1 MTVVSTTPPRSSLTR
16 GSRPSDHRGSPIP
29 NGAMIATRLMELRK
43 RRGLMAALIVVFIG
57 LPTIFLGIR
66 LIMHA
71 VNPKAYSPA
80 GGYSTFNNVVDGVL
94 FIFGFIVAATLG
106 CFAGSVDLTE
116 GVFRHLVVTGRSRV
130 ALYLA
135 RIPAGLAILI
145 PLVAVG
151 FTIVCAVCVFAAP
164 PKTQY
169 NGENVPAGLSRSG
182 FVSWAEGHP
191 SEVLC
196 SFPSRNIPYNVP
208 CTPTGMATGNQ
219 LPPGVKLPSKAKLQ
233 EIAGKIA
240 NQNYS
245 AYKGTFRVPS
255 VSLMIETGLWI
266 LLEATLGFVIGL
278 GLSSL
283 MGQRTVPVVL
293 LIVFELIL
301 TPLLAE
307 HSIAHLINA
316 QRGLVGLAMARIQ
329 PSALTPVF
337 GGQNGPGGMRTLPI
351 SLTTA
356 ICVIIA
362 WIVGWTALGAWR
374 MAKRD
379 V

>member
-1 MTVVSTTPPRSSLTR
+1 MTVVPTTQSDSSSTRA
-16 GSRPSDHRGSPIP
+16 SRPTDHRGSPIP

-43 RRGLMAALIVVFIG
+43 RRGLMTALIVVFIG
-57 LPTIFLGIR
+57 LPTIFLAVRII
-66 LIMHA
+66 LHA
-71 VNPKAYSPA
+71 VNPHSYAPA

-151 FTIVCAVCVFAAP
+151 FTILCAVCVFAAP
-164 PKTQY
+164 AKAQY
-169 NGENVPAGLSRSG
+169 NGENVPAGLSRTG
-182 FVSWAEGHP
+182 FVHWAEGHP

-208 CTPTGMATGNQ
+208 CTPTGMATGKQ
-219 LPPGVKLPSKAKLQ
+219 LPPGVKLPSQAKLQ

-245 AYKGTFRVPS
+245 AYKGTFRVPP

-266 LLEATLGFVIGL
+266 ELEAALGFVIGL

-283 MGQRTVPVVL
+283 MGQRTVPVVI

-301 TPLLAE
+301 TPLLAN
-307 HSIAHLINA
+307 HALRHFINV
-316 QRGLVGLAMARIQ
+316 QRGFLGVSMARIQ

-337 GGQNGPGGMRTLPI
+337 GGQNGPGAARTIPI

-356 ICVIIA
+356 VCVIVA
-362 WIVGWTALGAWR
+362 WIIGWTALGAWR

>member
-1 MTVVSTTPPRSSLTR
+1 MT
-16 GSRPSDHRGSPIP
+16 
-29 NGAMIATRLMELRK
+29 
-43 RRGLMAALIVVFIG
+43 ALIAVFIG
-57 LPTIFLGIR
+57 LPTIFLAIR
-66 LIMHA
+66 LIMHG

-80 GGYSTFNNVVDGVL
+80 GGYDTFNNVVDGVL

-151 FTIVCAVCVFAAP
+151 FTILCVVCVFAAP
-164 PKTQY
+164 AKAQY
-169 NGENVPAGLSRSG
+169 DGFNVPAGLSRTA
-182 FVSWAEGHP
+182 FVQYAEKHADTVVCELP
-191 SEVLC
+191 SE
-196 SFPSRNIPYNVP
+196 NIPLNFP
-208 CTPTGMATGNQ
+208 CTPSGIPSGNR
-219 LPPGVKLPSKAKLQ
+219 LPPGVKLPSHAKLQ
-233 EIAGKIA
+233 ELAGKVA
-240 NQNYS
+240 NQNYT
-245 AYKGTFRVPS
+245 AYKGTFRVPP

-283 MGQRTVPVVL
+283 MGQRTVPVVI

-301 TPLLAE
+301 TPLLAD
-307 HSIAHLINA
+307 HTIAHLINA
-316 QRGLVGLAMARIQ
+316 QRGFVGVAMARIQ

-337 GGQNGPGGMRTLPI
+337 GGQNGPGAMRTIPI
-351 SLTTA
+351 TLTTA
-356 ICVIIA
+356 VCVIIA

>member
-1 MTVVSTTPPRSSLTR
+1 MTMTPSTQSDPTAKR
-16 GSRPSDHRGSPIP
+16 GSRPTDHRGSPIP
-29 NGAMIATRLMELRK
+29 NGAMIATRLMELRR
-43 RRGLMAALIVVFIG
+43 RRGLMTALIIVFIG
-57 LPTIFLGIR
+57 LPTIFLAVR
-66 LIMHA
+66 LILHA
-71 VNPKAYSPA
+71 TDPHSYSPA

-135 RIPAGLAILI
+135 RIPAGLAILV

-151 FTIVCAVCVFAAP
+151 FTILCAVCVFAAP
-164 PKTQY
+164 AKAQY
-169 NGENVPAGLSRSG
+169 DGFNVPAGLSRSA
-182 FVSWAEGHP
+182 FVQYAEKHADQVDC
-191 SEVLC
+191 EL
-196 SFPSRNIPYNVP
+196 PSRNIAVNFP
-208 CTPTGMATGNQ
+208 CTPTGIPSGRQ
-219 LPPGVKLPSKAKLQ
+219 LPPGVKLPSHAKLEQ
-233 EIAGKIA
+233 IAGKIA
-240 NQNYS
+240 NQNYD
-245 AYKGTFRVPS
+245 AYKGTFRVPP

-266 LLEATLGFVIGL
+266 ELEATLGFVIGL

-283 MGQRTVPVVL
+283 MGQRTVPVVI

-301 TPLLAE
+301 TPLLAN
-307 HSIAHLINA
+307 HALRHFINV
-316 QRGLVGLAMARIQ
+316 QRGFVGVSMARIQ

-337 GGQNGPGGMRTLPI
+337 GGQGGPGAARTIPI
-351 SLTTA
+351 SLSTA
-356 ICVIIA
+356 VCVIIA

>member
-1 MTVVSTTPPRSSLTR
+1 MSVVSTTQSNPSSR
-16 GSRPSDHRGSPIP
+16 QGSRPADHRGSPIP

-43 RRGLMAALIVVFIG
+43 RRGLMTALIVVFIG
-57 LPTIFLGIR
+57 LPTIFLAIR
-66 LIMHA
+66 LILHA
-71 VNPKAYSPA
+71 VNPKSYSPA
-80 GGYSTFNNVVDGVL
+80 GGYETFNNVVDGVL

-151 FTIVCAVCVFAAP
+151 FTILCAVCVFAAP

-169 NGENVPAGLSRSG
+169 NGQNVPSSLSRAG
-182 FVSWAEGHP
+182 FVHWAERHP
-191 SEVLC
+191 GDVVC
-196 SFPSRNIPYNVP
+196 SFPSRNIPYNVICGP
-208 CTPTGMATGNQ
+208 KGMVTGAQ
-219 LPPGVKLPSKAKLQ
+219 LPPGAKQPSKAKLQ
-233 EIAGKIA
+233 EISAKIA

-245 AYKGTFRVPS
+245 AYRNTFRIPP

-283 MGQRTVPVVL
+283 MGQRTVPVVI

-301 TPLLAE
+301 TPLLAD
-307 HSIAHLINA
+307 HTIAHLINA
-316 QRGLVGLAMARIQ
+316 QRGLVGVAMARIQ

-337 GGQNGPGGMRTLPI
+337 GGQNGPGGMSALPI
-351 SLTTA
+351 SLTAA

>member
-1 MTVVSTTPPRSSLTR
+1 MTVVSTAQSGPSSMK
-16 GSRPSDHRGSPIP
+16 GSRPADHRGSPIP
-29 NGAMIATRLMELRK
+29 NAAMITTRLMELRK
-43 RRGLMAALIVVFIG
+43 RRGLMTALIVVFIG
-57 LPTIFLGIR
+57 LPTIFLAIR
-66 LIMHA
+66 LILHA
-71 VNPKAYSPA
+71 VNPHSYAPA
-80 GGYSTFNNVVDGVL
+80 GGYDTFNNMVDVIL

-151 FTIVCAVCVFAAP
+151 FTILCAVCCFAAP

-169 NGENVPAGLSRSG
+169 NGENVPAGLSRTG
-182 FVSWAEGHP
+182 FVHWAESHP

-208 CTPTGMATGNQ
+208 CTPTGMATGKQ

-240 NQNYS
+240 NQNYP
-245 AYKGTFRVPS
+245 AYKGTFRVPP

-266 LLEATLGFVIGL
+266 ELEATLGFVIGL
-278 GLSSL
+278 GLSSI
-283 MGQRTVPVVL
+283 MGQRTVPVVI

-301 TPLLAE
+301 TPLLAN
-307 HSIAHLINA
+307 HVIPHLINA
-316 QRGLVGLAMARIQ
+316 QRGFVGVAMARIQ

-337 GGQNGPGGMRTLPI
+337 GDQNGPGAMRTIPI
-351 SLTTA
+351 SFTTA
-356 ICVIIA
+356 VCVIIA

>member
-1 MTVVSTTPPRSSLTR
+1 MTVVPTTQSRPSSLR

-71 VNPKAYSPA
+71 VNPKEYSPA
-80 GGYSTFNNVVDGVL
+80 GGYDVFNNVVDGVL

-135 RIPAGLAILI
+135 RIPAGLAILV

-151 FTIVCAVCVFAAP
+151 FTILCAVCVFAAP

-169 NGENVPAGLSRSG
+169 NGENVPSGLSRTG

-191 SEVLC
+191 GKVLC
-196 SFPSRNIPYNVP
+196 DFPSRNIPYNVP
-208 CTPTGMATGNQ
+208 CTPTGMATGKQ

-240 NQNYS
+240 NQNYD
-245 AYKGTFRVPS
+245 AYRGTFRIPS

-283 MGQRTVPVVL
+283 MGQRTVPVVI

-301 TPLLAE
+301 TPLLAD
-307 HSIAHLINA
+307 HTIAHLINA
-316 QRGLVGLAMARIQ
+316 QRGLVGVAMARIQ

-337 GGQNGPGGMRTLPI
+337 GGQNGPGGTTTLPI
-351 SLTTA
+351 SLTAA
-356 ICVIIA
+356 ICVIVA

>member
-1 MTVVSTTPPRSSLTR
+1 MSVVSTTQSNPSSR
-16 GSRPSDHRGSPIP
+16 QGSRPSDHRGSPIP
-29 NGAMIATRLMELRK
+29 TGAMIATRLMELRK
-43 RRGLMAALIVVFIG
+43 RRGLMTALIVVFIG
-57 LPTIFLGIR
+57 LPTIFLAIR
-66 LIMHA
+66 LILHA

-80 GGYSTFNNVVDGVL
+80 GGYDTFNNVVDGVM

-145 PLVAVG
+145 PLIAVG
-151 FTIVCAVCVFAAP
+151 FTILCAVCVFAAP

-169 NGENVPAGLSRSG
+169 NGENVPASLSRSG
-182 FVSWAEGHP
+182 FVHWAESNPGK
-191 SEVLC
+191 VLC
-196 SFPSRNIPYNVP
+196 SFPSRNIPYNVI
-208 CTPTGMATGNQ
+208 CTPKGMATGKQ
-219 LPPGVKLPSKAKLQ
+219 IPPGAKQPSKAKL
-233 EIAGKIA
+233 EVIAGKVA
-240 NQNYS
+240 NQNYI
-245 AYKGTFRVPS
+245 AYKDTFRVPPVS
-255 VSLMIETGLWI
+255 VMIETGLWI

-283 MGQRTVPVVL
+283 MGQRTVPVVI

-301 TPLLAE
+301 TPLLAN
-307 HSIAHLINA
+307 HTIPHLINA
-316 QRGLVGLAMARIQ
+316 QRGFVGVAMARIQ
-329 PSALTPVF
+329 PTALTPVF
-337 GGQNGPGGMRTLPI
+337 GGQVGPGVMRTIPI
-351 SLTTA
+351 SFTTA
-356 ICVIIA
+356 VFVIVA